1 MRSAAGLENDFIVP
15 QSGKIQSNVDPLS
28 TAPLVFF

>member
-15 QSGKIQSNVDPLS
+15 QSGKIQSAP
-28 TAPLVFF
+28 APLEQAHFVF